1 MIEMKNE
8 AESVIYNTEK
18 QVKENESKLSQEV
31 KDNIRNTINALNEA
45 LASNNYD
52 NTKQSLENLRNA
64 SMEIGKTLYQNAS
77 QENTQQQSPP
87 NENNT
92 ENKQQ

>member
-1 MIEMKNE
+1 MKNE

-18 QVKENESKLSQEV
+18 QVRENEAKLSQEV
-31 KDNIRNTINALNEA
+31 KDNIRNTITALNEA
-45 LASNNYD
+45 IASND
-52 NTKQSLENLRNA
+52 HENTKQSLENLRNA

-77 QENTQQQSPP
+77 QENAQQQ
-87 NENNT
+87 NTENNS

>member
-18 QVKENESKLSQEV
+18 QVRENESKLSQEV

-45 LASNNYD
+45 IASNNYD

-77 QENTQQQSPP
+77 QENTQQQNQT

>member
-8 AESVIYNTEK
+8 SESVIYNTEK

-45 LASNNYD
+45 IASNNYD

-77 QENTQQQSPP
+77 QENTQQNQT

>member
-1 MIEMKNE
+1 MKNE

-18 QVKENESKLSQEV
+18 QVRENESKLSQEV
-31 KDNIRNTINALNEA
+31 KDNIRNTITALNEA
-45 LASNNYD
+45 IASNNNE
-52 NTKQSLENLRNA
+52 NTKQCLENLRNA

-77 QENTQQQSPP
+77 QENTQQQ
-87 NENNT
+87 NTENNNNN

>member
-1 MIEMKNE
+1 MKNE

-18 QVKENESKLSQEV
+18 QVRENESKLSQEV

-45 LASNNYD
+45 IASNNYD

-77 QENTQQQSPP
+77 QENTQQQNQT

>member
-1 MIEMKNE
+1 MKNE

-18 QVKENESKLSQEV
+18 QVRENESKLSQEV

-45 LASNNYD
+45 IASNNYD

-77 QENTQQQSPP
+77 QENTQQQNQS